1 MMPRIKNILYA
12 TDLSENSRYA
22 FGYAAV
28 LAVQFDAKITI
39 LHVLEDLN
47 PSAQSQLLAFLGE
60 ERWQDLVKH
69 KEKEFLALI
78 NERINTFCGEMEK
91 QYGKCP
97 QLVDQILV
105 RQGTPEEVILRE
117 AHQGE
122 SDVIVMGTHGYGTF
136 AEALMGSVAR
146 RVVRRCR
153 KPVLTVRLPR

>member
-1 MMPRIKNILYA
+1 MLPAIKSILYA
-12 TDLSENSRYA
+12 TDLSDNARHA
-22 FGYAAV
+22 FGYAAA
-28 LAVQFDAKITI
+28 LANQFQARITI

-60 ERWQDLVKH
+60 ERWQELVSH

-78 NERINTFCGEMEK
+78 NAKINAFCAEMEK
-91 QYGKCP
+91 QHGQCP

-105 RQGTPEEVILRE
+105 RRGNPEEEILRE
-117 AHQGE
+117 AHQG
-122 SDVIVMGTHGYGTF
+122 SYDVVVMGTHGYGTF

-153 KPVLTVRLPR
+153 RPVMTIRLPQ